1 MAKLEKPS
9 LWLGPS
15 VPHIIKAE
23 GAHGESKEFS
33 FQLLLNFNAL
43 RTIERHT
50 GIPLSD
56 PRIFFKA
63 QQKVEYQTIFFWA
76 ASLAYHPEYNNDEGL
91 DFIGSIL
98 TYRNAGA
105 ANDAVYEAYLK
116 SLPDEAAAAIRKA
129 VEEAKEK
136 AAKGEADEESVDP
149 QTKAPAEN

>member
-15 VPHIIKAE
+15 VPHIVKCE
-23 GAHGESKEFS
+23 GEHGETKEFS
-33 FQLLLNFNAL
+33 FRLHLNFNAL
-43 RTIERHT
+43 RTIELRT

-63 QQKVEYQTIFFWA
+63 QRLVQNQVIFFWA
-76 ASLAYHPEYNNDEGL
+76 ASLAYHPEYNSDEGL

-116 SLPDEAAAAIRKA
+116 ALPEEAAAQIRKA
-129 VEEAKEK
+129 VEEAAKAKAEGKE
-136 AAKGEADEESVDP
+136 EENADP